1 MKHLL
6 DLRGVICPMNFVK
19 AKLKLEEIGEGEKLE
34 LWLDDGEAIRNVPR
48 SLKDEG
54 HEILEFEREESY
66 FKLVVKKRGGLN
78 GT

>member
-19 AKLKLEEIGEGEKLE
+19 AKLKLEEIREGEKLE
-34 LWLDDGEAIRNVPR
+34 LWLDDGEAIKNVPR

-54 HEILEFEREESY
+54 HEILEVEKEKSY

-78 GT
+78 GA